1 MGRYKKILVA
11 YDGSASARSA
21 LIAAGKIAEEE
32 KSWLKVVAVVPVYE
46 GDLDLAGVSQIK
58 ETIAGPG
65 KKILS
70 EAKALAEEFGLHIL
84 TDLEQGEP
92 YETIVHIADD
102 EKCDLIVMGRRGITH
117 LERALMGGVT
127 ARVIGHT
134 NRDVLVVPEG
144 ASLAWNRILVSTDGS
159 PKSEAAV
166 DLALRIAKA
175 HSSKLTV
182 MTVVYTNDEFLALAP
197 SMVTEM
203 VTKAKAMIDMIQQ
216 KAEDAGVETAGVV
229 KEGEP
234 YKAITA
240 LAGKIQADVIVM
252 GSHGRRGLSK
262 ILMGSVTERTI
273 GYSPCPVL
281 IRHPGAATHVGGE
294 KG

>member
-11 YDGSASARSA
+11 YDGSASSRSA
-21 LIAAGKIAEEE
+21 LVAAGKIAEEE
-32 KSWLKVVAVVPVYE
+32 KSWMKVVAVVPVYR
-46 GDLDLAGVSQIK
+46 GDLELTGVSNIK

-65 KKILS
+65 KKILA
-70 EAKALAEEFGLHIL
+70 EAKALAEEIGIHVL

-92 YETIVHIADD
+92 YERIVHVADD
-102 EKCDLIVMGRRGITH
+102 EKCDLIVLGRRGISH
-117 LERALMGGVT
+117 LERELMGGVT

-134 NRDVLVVPEG
+134 KRDVLVVPEG
-144 ASLAWNRILVSTDGS
+144 ASLVWKRILLATDGS
-159 PKSEAAV
+159 PQSEDAV
-166 DLALRIAKA
+166 QLAIRIAAA
-175 HSSKLTV
+175 HSSELTA

-203 VTKAKAMIDMIQQ
+203 VIKAKAMVDKIRQQ
-216 KAEDAGVETAGVV
+216 AEKAGVKAETVV

-240 LAGKIQADVIVM
+240 HATTIPADVIVM
-252 GSHGRRGLSK
+252 GSQGRRGLRK

-281 IRHPGAATHVGGE
+281 IRHPG
-294 KG
+294 

>member
-1 MGRYKKILVA
+1 MGRYRKILVA

-32 KSWLKVVAVVPVYE
+32 KSWVKVVAVVPIYE
-46 GDLDLAGVSQIK
+46 GDLELVGVSRIK
-58 ETIAGPG
+58 EAIGGPG
-65 KKILS
+65 KKIIA
-70 EAKALAEEFGLHIL
+70 EARTLADENGIHVL

-92 YETIVHIADD
+92 FERIVHIADD
-102 EKCDLIVMGRRGITH
+102 EKCDLIVMGRRGISH
-117 LERALMGGVT
+117 LERELLGGVT

-134 NRDVLVVPEG
+134 KKDVLVVPEET
-144 ASLAWNRILVSTDGS
+144 SLAWDRILVATDGS
-159 PKSEAAV
+159 SRSEEAV
-166 DLALRIAKA
+166 NLAIRIAAA

-197 SMVTEM
+197 SMVTDM
-203 VTKAKAMIDMIQQ
+203 VTKAKAMVDKIQRQ
-216 KAEDAGVETAGVV
+216 AEKAGIKAAAVV

-240 LAGKIQADVIVM
+240 LAGEIQADVIVM
-252 GSHGRRGLSK
+252 GSQGRRGLRK
-262 ILMGSVTERTI
+262 VLMGSVTERSI

-281 IRHPGAATHVGGE
+281 VRHPV
-294 KG
+294 

>member
-21 LIAAGKIAEEE
+21 LIAAGKVAEEE
-32 KSWLKVVAVVPVYE
+32 NSWLKVVAVVPVYK
-46 GDLDLAGVSQIK
+46 GDLELAGVSQVK

-70 EAKALAEEFGLHIL
+70 EAKTQAEEIGLHIL

-92 YETIVHIADD
+92 YERIVHIADD
-102 EKCDLIVMGRRGITH
+102 EKCDLIVMGRRGISH
-117 LERALMGGVT
+117 LERELMGGVT

-134 NRDVLVVPEG
+134 KRDVLVVPEG

-166 DLALRIAKA
+166 DLALRVAKA

-234 YKAITA
+234 YKAITT
-240 LAGKIQADVIVM
+240 LAGKIQADVIIM

-281 IRHPGAATHVGGE
+281 IRHPEAATRVGGE
-294 KG
+294 NG